1 MFRFVDIVGNIVGMV
16 QSYPSVTYDL
26 CKEIEFDRHFGES
39 EQAAESVTTA
49 DIETAGADE
58 GAADEA
64 VA

>member
-1 MFRFVDIVGNIVGMV
+1 MV
-16 QSYPSVTYDL
+16 QSYPSVSYDL
-26 CKEIEFDRHFGES
+26 CAEIEFDKTYGETDEAS
-39 EQAAESVTTA
+39 AESVTTS